1 MVGSHR
7 IIPTPPLQ
15 LQPGRRCL
23 LMDRSVLEDMMGCR
37 RVVHQ
42 PRRHAANPLL
52 SSGAFGDYADAHGF
66 QQPHVH
72 HDVAADV
79 YRMWVAA

>member
-1 MVGSHR
+1 MAGYHHV
-7 IIPTPPLQ
+7 IPTPPLQ
-15 LQPGRRCL
+15 LQPRRRCL
-23 LMDRSVLEDMMGCR
+23 LMDRSVVEDMMGCR

-52 SSGAFGDYADAHGF
+52 SSGAFGAYADAHGF

-72 HDVAADV
+72 HDVAAGV
-79 YRMWVAA
+79 WRMWVAA